1 MIFVRVLRSAARV
14 GLGAILLAATGVLAQ
29 GTGAVV
35 NLPSSKQLGAVPE
48 SPQRV
53 NSEPVSMAV
62 SPDGRYV
69 VTVNGGTGRSNRS
82 TSSRWR

>member
-1 MIFVRVLRSAARV
+1 MRRRFLWSGVRV
-14 GLGAILLAATGVLAQ
+14 GLGAILLAAAGAATGVLAQ

-35 NLPSSKQLGAVPE
+35 NLPSSKQIVGAAPG

-69 VTVNGGTGRSNRS
+69 VTVNAGYGTFES
-82 TSSRWR
+82 